1 MDENIKNKENIKKKD
16 YSWIYT
22 LPFFPKLVKK
32 IKIILLLYNEYKNK
46 LIKLIQQQRINAINK
61 IFNSYKKY
69 KLVNALKKEYFIR
82 KVISERKNAI
92 ILIQRNLKYYFHKLK
107 LKEIIRKDKGC
118 YTIICNKCDAA
129 KICIKIFTDY
139 DNSDKNM
146 ILPMKYCPIRNYFFF

>member
-82 KVISERKNAI
+82 KVISERKNAKFK
-92 ILIQRNLKYYFHKLK
+92 ILFSQ
-107 LKEIIRKDKGC
+107 
-118 YTIICNKCDAA
+118 
-129 KICIKIFTDY
+129 IKI
-139 DNSDKNM
+139 KG
-146 ILPMKYCPIRNYFFF
+146 NYKKR